1 MLNYNIVTDLFLK
14 SVYGRPSL
22 LVHRKQADDYSAQ
35 LSSSSSSSY
44 WNSIIVVVYLEA
56 NKKSHTAKI
65 IGD

>member
-1 MLNYNIVTDLFLK
+1 MLNYNIATDLFLK

-35 LSSSSSSSY
+35 LSSSSY
-44 WNSIIVVVYLEA
+44 WNSIIVIVYLEA